1 MEDFKEKFVD
11 FARIQDVQAAIQ
23 RIETIQRIGWALTPP
38 VEAAVCNSGLITRQR
53 VIKFS
58 NTFIRDVS
66 HHHIISLSRQVAR
79 FNRAGLVHGDLCR
92 SNIGTRG
99 GKVFVFDWEPSL
111 VSDKGE
117 LRTSPYCIHPYDLN
131 NRNLTSLT
139 DRFAVL
145 FLIVVSHY
153 PYCDLFRLH
162 KRYKHRIVDFL
173 ETFKTY
179 RIDTCSEKFISLLQK
194 SRKRL

>member
-1 MEDFKEKFVD
+1 MYTSNPRGPPLPTVLGLKALFCDNLGFRDKATNMSLWIKGYQLWLAAPLRTAIATSCLLWLGNSMEYFKEKFVD
-11 FARIQDVQAAIQ
+11 FARIKDRQAAIQ
-23 RIETIQRIGWALTPP
+23 RIENIQRIGWALTPP
-38 VEAAVCNSGLITRQR
+38 VEAVVCNSGLLTRQK

-111 VSDKGE
+111 VSE
-117 LRTSPYCIHPYDLN
+117 
-131 NRNLTSLT
+131 
-139 DRFAVL
+139 
-145 FLIVVSHY
+145 
-153 PYCDLFRLH
+153 
-162 KRYKHRIVDFL
+162 
-173 ETFKTY
+173 
-179 RIDTCSEKFISLLQK
+179 
-194 SRKRL
+194 